1 MRIMVLLTLIS
12 LTISTFSQV
21 KYIAHRGASFIAP
34 ENTMAAVN
42 LAWQLNAD
50 AVEVDVYLSQDNQV
64 MVCHDDTTLRTSGI
78 KLVIS
83 KSKAKLLRKL
93 DVGSWKDHKYA
104 GEKMPYLTEVINSV
118 PEHKMLVVEIK
129 CGKEILPYLK
139 EIMDTT
145 PKASQL
151 VFISFGW
158 ETILETKKTFPNNKC
173 YWLSAENEGL
183 SEKIKEASQN
193 KLDGINLYYEIISP
207 SVINLAKH
215 YKLDVLCWTVDDPVE
230 AKKLIKLGVSG
241 ITTNRP
247 AWLKEQ
253 VGRK

>member
-12 LTISTFSQV
+12 LAISTFSQV
-21 KYIAHRGASFIAP
+21 EYIAHRGASYNAP
-34 ENTMAAVN
+34 ENTMASVD
-42 LAWQLNAD
+42 LAWEIGAD
-50 AVEVDVYLSQDNQV
+50 AVEVDVYMSLDNRI
-64 MVCHDDTTLRTSGI
+64 MVCHDDTTLRTSGL

-93 DVGSWKDHKYA
+93 DMGSWKDHQYA

-118 PEHKMLVVEIK
+118 PPHKTLVIEIK

-145 PKASQL
+145 PKASQI

-173 YWLSAENEGL
+173 YWLSDENEGL

-193 KLDGINLYYEIISP
+193 KLDGINLYYGIINQ
-207 SVINLAKH
+207 SVMNLAKR
-215 YKLDVLCWTVDDPVE
+215 YKLDVLCWTVDDPAE

-247 AWLKEQ
+247 AWLKRQ
-253 VGRK
+253 VNN

>member
-1 MRIMVLLTLIS
+1 MALFTLIS

-21 KYIAHRGASFIAP
+21 KYIAHRGASYNAP
-34 ENTMAAVN
+34 ENTMASVD
-42 LAWQLNAD
+42 LAWEIGAD
-50 AVEVDVYLSQDNQV
+50 AVEVDVYKSLDNQI
-64 MVCHDDTTLRTSGI
+64 MVCHDDTTLRTSGL

-93 DVGSWKDHKYA
+93 DMGSWKDHQYA

-118 PEHKMLVVEIK
+118 PPHKTLVIEIK

-145 PKASQL
+145 PKASQI

-173 YWLSAENEGL
+173 YWLSEESEGL

-193 KLDGINLYYEIISP
+193 QLDGINLYYGIINQ
-207 SVINLAKH
+207 SVMNLAKR

-247 AWLKEQ
+247 AWLKRQ
-253 VGRK
+253 VNN